1 MMVLYSGITCPFSH
15 RCRFVLFEKG
25 MDFEI
30 KDIDVFNKPE
40 DLALMNPY
48 TIYDHTRLKFVAN

>member
-1 MMVLYSGITCPFSH
+1 
-15 RCRFVLFEKG
+15 FVLFEKG

-48 TIYDHTRLKFVAN
+48 NIYDHTRLKFVAN